1 MRLGFNRYQGGS
13 MLLKDKRAII
23 TGGAS
28 LRGIGWATARR
39 FAEEGAVVAILDVDD
54 AVARRAAL
62 EIGPAH
68 RGYGCDVRDE
78 ALCKSVVHQVIADLG
93 CVDILINNAGVSQSM
108 RLMDS
113 TQNDYELV
121 MDVSVRGAYNM
132 SRAVVPHFRS
142 RKTGAI
148 VCMGSVAAQ
157 RGGGVLGGPHYAAA
171 KGAVQS
177 MAKAMARELAPDG
190 IRVNAIAPGLV
201 DTDLLIG
208 KIDEEGKQRVAAQT
222 PLGRLAIP
230 LDIANAYLYLASD
243 LSSYVTGITLD
254 VNGGLHIH

>member
-1 MRLGFNRYQGGS
+1 
-13 MLLKDKRAII
+13 MLLKNKVAIV

-28 LRGIGWATARR
+28 LRGIGWATAKR
-39 FAEEGAVVAILDVDD
+39 FAEQGARVAILDLD
-54 AVARRAAL
+54 AAAAQKAAS
-62 EIGPAH
+62 EIGAQH
-68 RGYGCDVRDE
+68 RGYACDVRTE
-78 ALCKSVVHQVIADLG
+78 ATCQAVVQQIIAEFG
-93 CVDILINNAGVSQSM
+93 QVDILVNNAGVSQAF

-113 TQNDYELV
+113 SQADYDLV

-132 SRAVVPHFRS
+132 SRAVVPHMRS
-142 RKTGAI
+142 RKSGAI

-171 KGAVQS
+171 KGAVQT

-201 DTDLLIG
+201 ETELLVG
-208 KIDEEGKQRVAAQT
+208 KIDDQGKQKVAETT
-222 PLGRLAIP
+222 PLGRLAVP
-230 LDIANAYLYLASD
+230 LDIANACLFLASD
-243 LSSYVTGITLD
+243 LSSYVTGVVLD